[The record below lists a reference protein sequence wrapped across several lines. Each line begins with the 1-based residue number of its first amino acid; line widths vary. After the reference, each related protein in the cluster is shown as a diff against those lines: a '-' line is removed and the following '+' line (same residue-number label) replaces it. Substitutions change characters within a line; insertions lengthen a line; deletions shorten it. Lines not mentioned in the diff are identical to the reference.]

1 MVEEGLT
8 MDFAV
13 HNHPDD
19 RTTTVIS
26 NLMELLVHI
35 SNHLGSPIN
44 FNDKPVKINKPTS
57 KKVPVGGK
65 VITDTTS
72 LGNKSIPNTASD
84 SMPIVIKKTDYTG
97 SQTGGMFYKEDGE
110 DEWGGPLSGD
120 SDNVE
125 NIAMLAGALMGNED
139 ERKAEINAMSTSEG
153 KELLKL
159 LEKAVEKLSTFLNT
173 TRVPAEVAMKPTGSP
188 KTPPNM

>member
-1 MVEEGLT
+1 MVEEGIT

-13 HNHPDD
+13 HSHQDE
-19 RTTTVIS
+19 RTTAVLTSLVD
-26 NLMELLVHI
+26 LLEHI

-44 FNDKPVKINKPTS
+44 FKDKPVKINKPAS

-72 LGNKSIPNTASD
+72 LGNKAIPNTASD
-84 SMPIVIKKTDYTG
+84 SMPITIKKTDYTG
-97 SQTGGMFYKEDGE
+97 SETGGMFYKEEYQDT
-110 DEWGGPLSGD
+110 DD
-120 SDNVE
+120 DNIE
-125 NIAMLAGALMGNED
+125 NLGLGTRLVAGALLGGDKDD

-173 TRVPAEVAMKPTGSP
+173 TRVPAETAMKPMGSP
-188 KTPPNM
+188 KQPPKF

>member
-1 MVEEGLT
+1 MVEEGIT

-13 HNHPDD
+13 HSHQDE
-19 RTTTVIS
+19 RTTAVLTSLVD
-26 NLMELLVHI
+26 LLEHI

-44 FNDKPVKINKPTS
+44 FKDKPVKINKPAS

-72 LGNKSIPNTASD
+72 LGNKAIPNTASD
-84 SMPIVIKKTDYTG
+84 SMPITIKKTDYTG
-97 SQTGGMFYKEDGE
+97 SETGGMFYKEEYQDT
-110 DEWGGPLSGD
+110 DDD
-120 SDNVE
+120 SVE
-125 NIAMLAGALMGNED
+125 NIAMLAGALLGDKDD

-173 TRVPAEVAMKPTGSP
+173 TRVPAETAMKPMGSP
-188 KTPPNM
+188 KQPPKF

>member
-13 HNHPDD
+13 HSHPDD
-19 RTTTVIS
+19 RTTAVIS

-110 DEWGGPLSGD
+110 D

-173 TRVPAEVAMKPTGSP
+173 TRVPAETAMKPMGSP
-188 KTPPNM
+188 KQPPKF